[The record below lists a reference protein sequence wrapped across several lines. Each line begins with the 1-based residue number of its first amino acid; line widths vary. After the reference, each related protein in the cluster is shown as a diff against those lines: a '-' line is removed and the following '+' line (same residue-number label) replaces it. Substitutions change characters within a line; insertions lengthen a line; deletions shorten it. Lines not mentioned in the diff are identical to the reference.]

1 MAKVR
6 PIPKKLLNHTVT
18 YTPPAEEEGPWGG
31 QQGEPQTIEHVRL
44 QSSSSVKKTGQNE
57 EKLLAAVLYID
68 AKHSTPFIEPKSK
81 GTIRCEGKDMIV
93 QNVKAVRAFGPDP
106 HHYKVELV

>member
-18 YTPPAEEEGPWGG
+18 YTPPAEEGPWGG
-31 QQGEPQTIEHVRL
+31 QQGEPQILEHVRL
-44 QSSSSVKKTGQNE
+44 QSSSSVKKTNQNE
-57 EKLLAAVLYID
+57 EKLLAGVLYID
-68 AKHSTPFIEPKSK
+68 AKHSMPFIEPKSK
-81 GTIRCEGKDMIV
+81 GTIRYEGKDMIV